1 MEVNRLQQKVTV
13 TVTGEVDPVVVLRP
27 AEGPVHGEEG
37 GGAVDGPH
45 NTAGCY
51 APAAVALYRVGP
63 AQLQAHDG
71 RWADPYPVSV
81 RSVEADIGA
90 EQISRLFSDGNRNAC
105 SQWRSSVKIVENYI
119 TVDH

>member
-1 MEVNRLQQKVTV
+1 MRRAQP
-13 TVTGEVDPVVVLRP
+13 TGKKA
-27 AEGPVHGEEG
+27 AEPWT
-37 GGAVDGPH
+37 GPH

-71 RWADPYPVSV
+71 RWADPYLVSV

-90 EQISRLFSDGNRNAC
+90 EHISRLFSDGNRNAC
-105 SQWRSSVKIVENYI
+105 SQWQ
-119 TVDH
+119 